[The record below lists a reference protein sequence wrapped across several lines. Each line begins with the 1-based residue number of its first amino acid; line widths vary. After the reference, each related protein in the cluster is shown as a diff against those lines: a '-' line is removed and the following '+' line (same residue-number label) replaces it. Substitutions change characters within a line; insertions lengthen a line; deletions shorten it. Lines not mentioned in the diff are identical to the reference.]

1 MKLKEILKNAFIV
14 ICSLVLSIF
23 LCYYV
28 LDDIWLHFS
37 IEAFSF
43 IFLRVFVAILL
54 FSLLH
59 LIFNGKLYYFML
71 DILFTSYI
79 VLVISLSFFRISRS
93 EHYINFNLNEI
104 INYSLSQI
112 IENFILYLPA
122 GFYLSFRIKN
132 KPKITIFIFLVWII
146 VVELLQF
153 LTKRG
158 VFDILDIIINLL
170 GYLTGIL
177 IFNIPQI
184 KNFLITKKDQ
194 LN

>member
-1 MKLKEILKNAFIV
+1 
-14 ICSLVLSIF
+14 
-23 LCYYV
+23 
-28 LDDIWLHFS
+28 
-37 IEAFSF
+37 
-43 IFLRVFVAILL
+43 
-54 FSLLH
+54 
-59 LIFNGKLYYFML
+59 
-71 DILFTSYI
+71 
-79 VLVISLSFFRISRS
+79 
-93 EHYINFNLNEI
+93 
-104 INYSLSQI
+104 
-112 IENFILYLPA
+112 LYLPA

-184 KNFLITKKDQ
+184 KNFFNNKKRPA
-194 LN
+194 N